1 MNDAEQR
8 GQDHVGLPR
17 RDHRPAGRWEGNI
30 PSQPFPSARSTH
42 STAGWPATAIFRS
55 ASPSNARRER
65 RLYRSS
71 ACRLVPRK
79 PITLVEGDLGLLQ
92 RAPPWR
98 SKVAHS
104 LSESARAVAGQP
116 VTRARSR
123 RPPGDWRQ
131 APGQAPAERA
141 QAGGTRPSERGT
153 RGHHP
158 PLPGPPRDWA
168 GPATCCDHVGL
179 RHSKG

>member
-1 MNDAEQR
+1 M
-8 GQDHVGLPR
+8 GLPR

-79 PITLVEGDLGLLQ
+79 PVTLFEGDLGLLQ

-104 LSESARAVAGQP
+104 LKARARWRV
-116 VTRARSR
+116 SR
-123 RPPGDWRQ
+123 LPELVLDVLRGIEDKRRVRPPQNARRRAERGRRSTAPEAPPTFAKDSQ
-131 APGQAPAERA
+131 APWGSDR
-141 QAGGTRPSERGT
+141 
-153 RGHHP
+153 HVVKHP
-158 PLPGPPRDWA
+158 
-168 GPATCCDHVGL
+168 GL
-179 RHSKG
+179 RAASPHHYLPNMGDV